1 MSKDFIK
8 GIAVGMGIA
17 GLAAAAAAVA
27 VKAIKGCCCCCD
39 DGDFEYECCCGDCE
53 DDPDYMDAPVGDHC
67 CEASEENGTSEEEE
81 NSEE

>member
-1 MSKDFIK
+1 MVSNRRHDYLSLPVKK
-8 GIAVGMGIA
+8 RCH
-17 GLAAAAAAVA
+17 AAAAAVA

-67 CEASEENGTSEEEE
+67 CEASEENGASEEEE